1 MTKIKLHCLYCPE
14 TPPNFKTLVDHYK
27 DKHADKLSRYLIEN
41 KTEKARAIISA
52 PSAQEA
58 CQSLGWMIGDCFIKE
73 LN

>member
-1 MTKIKLHCLYCPE
+1 MAKISLQCNYCPE
-14 TPPNFKTLVDHYK
+14 TPLNFKALVDHYK
-27 DKHADKLSRYLIEN
+27 DKHAGKLNRYLIEN
-41 KTEKARAIISA
+41 KGEKARAIITA